1 MTAGPTHM
9 KWWGWGDEQT
19 EFDISDKP
27 ELWPF
32 IRESVGITGEA
43 VRTAPVRFE
52 DIVLRPPRTNPAF
65 RAALD
70 ATLGAERLLHQQAR
84 ATGSCLRQELSR
96 PLAHSPGD
104 HRCGAR
110 RGDLPRD
117 RSRGGNACCGRGADH
132 DVVLIPFGAGSN
144 IAGCVEAAH
153 DESRMVVV
161 LDLRR
166 MDQVLEVDR
175 ESGTA
180 RIQAGVMGPHMEQQL
195 NAQGFTLGH
204 FPDSFLFSTLGGWIA
219 TRSAGMQSDRYGKI
233 EDMVVALRMV
243 TPGGTIETRVV
254 PRSSNGI
261 DVKHLCIGSEGTLG
275 VITEATMQVHRIP
288 EVRLPY
294 GYLFPEFE
302 QGVHAIRA
310 CVEADCMPGGDPAQR
325 PGQDGAVVRLQDR
338 GSAAQGAA
346 REGGEELSEAG
357 QAIRPRVGRR

>member
-1 MTAGPTHM
+1 MGSGLTHM

-32 IRESVGITGEA
+32 IRDSVGITGEA
-43 VRTAPVRFE
+43 TRTPPVSFD
-52 DIVLRPPRTNPAF
+52 DISLPASKDQ
-65 RAALD
+65 R
-70 ATLGAERLLHQQAR
+70 GIPCGHQ
-84 ATGSCLRQELSR
+84 
-96 PLAHSPGD
+96 
-104 HRCGAR
+104 CGAR
-110 RGDLPRD
+110 RRAPLHQPNANGWSTPTARAFGT
-117 RSRGGNACCGRGADH
+117 SGGFAEGIVDAAPDGVIYPENEAEVATLVAAAADH

-166 MDQVLEVDR
+166 MDRVLEVDAV
-175 ESGTA
+175 SGTA

-204 FPDSFLFSTLGGWIA
+204 FPTRSSFSTLGGWIA

-243 TPGGTIETRVV
+243 TPSGTIETRTV

-261 DVKHLCIGSEGTLG
+261 DVKHFCIGSEGTLG
-275 VITEATMQVHRIP
+275 VITEAVMQVHRIP

-294 GYLFPEFE
+294 GYLFPNFE
-302 QGVHAIRA
+302 DGVHAIRA
-310 CVEADCMPGGDPAQR
+310 CVEADC
-325 PGQDGAVVRLQDR
+325 
-338 GSAAQGAA
+338 
-346 REGGEELSEAG
+346 
-357 QAIRPRVGRR
+357 IRR

>member
-1 MTAGPTHM
+1 MTASPTHM

-32 IRESVGITGEA
+32 IRESVGISGEGD
-43 VRTAPVRFE
+43 RTPPVQF
-52 DIVLRPPRTNPAF
+52 DDLTLPLPRINSAF
-65 RAALD
+65 RAALGGTLGGD
-70 ATLGAERLLHQQAR
+70 RLFTNKRERLVHAYGKSFRDLWRIRRGIVEAAPDGVIYPETEAEVATLIAA
-84 ATGSCLRQELSR
+84 A
-96 PLAHSPGD
+96 
-104 HRCGAR
+104 
-110 RGDLPRD
+110 
-117 RSRGGNACCGRGADH
+117 ADH

-153 DESRMVVV
+153 DERRMVVA

-166 MDQVLEVDR
+166 MDQVLELDA

-243 TPGGTIETRVV
+243 TPSGTIETRTV

-275 VITEATMQVHRIP
+275 VITEAVMQVHRIP
-288 EVRLPY
+288 EIRLPY
-294 GYLFPEFE
+294 GYLFPDFE
-302 QGVHAIRA
+302 EGVNAI
-310 CVEADCMPGGDPAQR
+310 
-325 PGQDGAVVRLQDR
+325 
-338 GSAAQGAA
+338 
-346 REGGEELSEAG
+346 
-357 QAIRPRVGRR
+357 